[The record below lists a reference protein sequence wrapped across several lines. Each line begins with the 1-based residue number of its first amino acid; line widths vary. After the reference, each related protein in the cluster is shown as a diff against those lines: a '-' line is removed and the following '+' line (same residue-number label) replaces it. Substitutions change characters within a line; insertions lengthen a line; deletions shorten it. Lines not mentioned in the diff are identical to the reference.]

1 MPIRTIEWKED
12 SVYLIDQ
19 TLLPEKILKR
29 RIQSPTEMAHAI
41 RSMQIRGAPAIGIA
55 AAFGVYL
62 GARTVANS
70 SPEDFLEGVS
80 SAVFQLRKTR
90 PTAVNLFWALNRMEQ
105 KARRIAHLPPRVR
118 LAELLQEAQNILE
131 EDRQMCRAIGKNGL
145 SLIKEKSITFLT
157 HCNAGALATADY
169 GTALGII
176 YAAQEAGKTV
186 RVFADETRPQLQGSR
201 LTAWELQQAGIDVTV
216 ICDNMAAFV
225 MKQKKIDYIVVGAD
239 RIARNGDVANKIGT
253 YNLAVLA
260 EKHKIPFIVAAP
272 SSTFDLSIED
282 GGHIPIEERNRDEVI
297 RRFGVLTAP
306 ENVSVYNPAFD
317 ITESAL
323 ITSIVTEKGVL
334 RPPFGESIKKLM
346 MNQNS
351 ATSDPPKTN

>member
-1 MPIRTIEWKED
+1 MPIRTIEWKND

-19 TLLPEKILKR
+19 TLLPGKVLKR
-29 RIQSPTEMAHAI
+29 RIQTTPEMADAI

-55 AAFGVYL
+55 AAFGIYL
-62 GARTVANS
+62 GARTAETS
-70 SPEDFLEGVS
+70 SPEDFLDVVY
-80 SAVFQLRKTR
+80 SAASLLRKTR
-90 PTAVNLFWALNRMEQ
+90 PTAVNLFWALDRMEQ
-105 KARRIAHLPPRVR
+105 KARSVVNLDPQDR
-118 LAELLQEAQNILE
+118 LEELLQEAQNIME

-145 SLIKEKSITFLT
+145 SLIKEKTVTFLT

-169 GTALGII
+169 GTALGIV

-186 RVFADETRPQLQGSR
+186 HVFSDETRPQLQGSR
-201 LTAWELQQAGIDVTV
+201 LTAWELQQAGIEVTV

-272 SSTFDLSIED
+272 SSTFDLSIEN
-282 GGHIPIEERNRDEVI
+282 GSQIPIEERNRDEVI

-306 ENVSVYNPAFD
+306 ENVAVYNPAFD
-317 ITESAL
+317 VTENQL
-323 ITSIVTEKGVL
+323 ITAIVTEKGVL
-334 RPPFGESIKKLM
+334 WPPFGETIKRLILTQEKILG
-346 MNQNS
+346 
-351 ATSDPPKTN
+351 KK

>member
-1 MPIRTIEWKED
+1 MPIRTIEWKND

-19 TLLPEKILKR
+19 TLLPEQVVIR
-29 RIQSPTEMAHAI
+29 RIQTAPEMAHAI

-62 GARTVANS
+62 GARTAENS
-70 SPEDFLEGVS
+70 SPENFLNAVS
-80 SAVFQLRKTR
+80 SAVSLLRKTR
-90 PTAVNLFWALNRMEQ
+90 PTAVNLFWALDRMEQ
-105 KARRIAHLPPRVR
+105 KARHVATLQPETR
-118 LAELLQEAQNILE
+118 LAQLLQEAQNILE
-131 EDRQMCRAIGKNGL
+131 EDRQMCRAIGQNGL
-145 SLIKEKSITFLT
+145 SLIKEEEITFLT

-176 YAAQEAGKTV
+176 YAAQEAGKTIH
-186 RVFADETRPQLQGSR
+186 VFADETRPQLQGSR
-201 LTAWELQQAGIDVTV
+201 LTAWELQQAGIEVTV

-272 SSTFDLSIED
+272 SSTFDLSI
-282 GGHIPIEERNRDEVI
+282 GNGNQIPIEERGRDEII

-306 ENVSVYNPAFD
+306 EDVAVYNPAFD
-317 ITESAL
+317 VTENHLISA
-323 ITSIVTEKGVL
+323 IVTEKGVL
-334 RPPFGESIKKLM
+334 LPRFGETIKRLLVA
-346 MNQNS
+346 QE
-351 ATSDPPKTN
+351 